1 MKKIKDIEAM
11 SFSQRV
17 EYMGNLISR
26 LDVFPS
32 ARGYEGCVYFVGDE
46 LILKKFDTK
55 KNYEVLELVFESY
68 CEESNKFESMG
79 YAIPKIFSWMKVPR
93 NKIVDGRSFDFYILE
108 QRVPG
113 KNMFIGKIDNIY
125 DSLSDQFTKMNFDHI
140 ILNPEKYVEEYKF
153 IVKKYLE
160 NFIEMNRIIEGLSVR
175 EIEKFIETV
184 YAIYVKGEYNVPDV
198 HAKNVLFSNNSLNLI
213 DNYMCLK
220 KSLVYVNKLTAYEFM
235 LSRIIILFRQN
246 NYVGEIRNKFFDNS
260 IKSSQIEEMINEN
273 MNLCASS
280 LKKMV
285 QAMQR
290 CCEHSES
297 LTKDD
302 YNRAYKQLVKHL
314 DDQKAKDVLS
324 SFEICKY

>member
-1 MKKIKDIEAM
+1 MKKIKDIESM

-26 LDVFPS
+26 LDIFPS

-79 YAIPKIFSWMKVPR
+79 YAIPKIFAWMKIPR
-93 NKIVDGRSFDFYILE
+93 SVILDGRAFDFYILE

-113 KNMFIGKIDNIY
+113 KDMFIGKLDNIY
-125 DSLSDQFTKMNFDHI
+125 DSLSDQFTRANFEHI
-140 ILNPEKYVEEYKF
+140 IMNPEKYVEEYKHV
-153 IVKKYLE
+153 VKKYLE
-160 NFIEMNRIIEGLSVR
+160 NFIEMNRIIDGLSVR

-184 YAIYVKGEYNVPDV
+184 YAIYIKGEYNIPDV
-198 HAKNVLFSNNSLNLI
+198 HARNVLFTDHSLNLI

-220 KSLVYVNKLTAYEFM
+220 KTLVYVNRLTAYEFM
-235 LSRIIILFRQN
+235 LSRIIMLFRQN
-246 NYVGEIRNKFFDNS
+246 NYVGEIQKKFFDGS
-260 IKSSQIEEMINEN
+260 IQSTQIEEMINEN

-285 QAMQR
+285 LAMQR

-302 YNRAYKQLVKHL
+302 YARAYKQLTKHL
-314 DDQKAKDVLS
+314 NYQKAKEVLS
-324 SFEICKY
+324 SFEISKY

>member
-1 MKKIKDIEAM
+1 MKKINDIEMM
-11 SFSQRV
+11 SFSQRL

-26 LDVFPS
+26 LEIFPS
-32 ARGYEGCVYFVGDE
+32 ARGCEGCVYFVGDE
-46 LILKKFDTK
+46 LVLKKFDTK

-79 YAIPKIFSWMKVPR
+79 YAIPKIFAWMKIPR
-93 NKIVDGRSFDFYILE
+93 SKILDGRAFDFYILE

-125 DSLSDQFTKMNFDHI
+125 DSLSDQFTRMNFDHI
-140 ILNPEKYVEEYKF
+140 ITNPEKYVEEYKF

-184 YAIYVKGEYNVPDV
+184 YALYIKGEYNVPDV
-198 HAKNVLFSNNSLNLI
+198 HAKNVLFTDNSLNLV

-246 NYVGEIRNKFFDNS
+246 NYVGEIKRKFFDNS
-260 IKSSQIEEMINEN
+260 IKSTQIEEMINEN

-285 QAMQR
+285 IAMQR
-290 CCEHSES
+290 CCENCDS

-302 YNRAYKQLVKHL
+302 YTRAYKQLVRHL
-314 DDQKAKDVLS
+314 DEQKAKEVLA
-324 SFEICKY
+324 SFEISKY

>member
-79 YAIPKIFSWMKVPR
+79 YAIPKIFAWMKIPR

-246 NYVGEIRNKFFDNS
+246 NYVGEIRKKFFDNS

-297 LTKDD
+297 LTKND
-302 YNRAYKQLVKHL
+302 YNRAYKQLVRHL

>member
-17 EYMGNLISR
+17 EYMENLISR
-26 LDVFPS
+26 LDIFPS

-302 YNRAYKQLVKHL
+302 YNRAYKQLVRHL